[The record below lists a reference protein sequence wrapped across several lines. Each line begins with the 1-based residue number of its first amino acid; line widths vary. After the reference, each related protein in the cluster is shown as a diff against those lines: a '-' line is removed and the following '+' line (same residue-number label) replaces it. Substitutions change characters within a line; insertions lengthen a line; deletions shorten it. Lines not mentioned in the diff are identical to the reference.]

1 MFWTLLEH
9 GGIKVVQR
17 LFISFYCRVSS
28 TTVYVCKK
36 LLFLFG
42 KVRFGVKTHVGLKH
56 CLFLF
61 LLLEMCAFSTE
72 DAYTRLAAEDTCKF
86 HTLSKHENQLCDDF
100 NDEKSGKIEK
110 SFLNGK
116 TLLIYY
122 WIQRKNL

>member
-61 LLLEMCAFSTE
+61 LLLEMCAFSTA

-86 HTLSKHENQLCDDF
+86 HTLSKHKNHLQMILMTR
-100 NDEKSGKIEK
+100 KVKRLKIVFK
-110 SFLNGK
+110 LQNIID
-116 TLLIYY
+116 LLLD
-122 WIQRKNL
+122 QT